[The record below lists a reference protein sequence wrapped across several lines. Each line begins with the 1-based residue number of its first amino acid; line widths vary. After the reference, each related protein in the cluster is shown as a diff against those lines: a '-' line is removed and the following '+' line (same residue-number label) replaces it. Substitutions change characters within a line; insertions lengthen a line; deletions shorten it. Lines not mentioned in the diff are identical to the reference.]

1 MSTPD
6 SDGDR
11 PAKRLGRKLRE
22 ARIFAGYRSQTPLV
36 AVAIIYTLIGVAG
49 VVGGAVSGKWWT
61 LVIGV
66 GRRSPLAGGGW
77 SRSSAVAASGQ
88 RCELRLS
95 GPVFGAGPAEPP
107 GNSRPARS

>member
-22 ARIFAGYRSQTPLV
+22 ARISAGYRSLTPPPLV

-49 VVGGAVSGKWWT
+49 VVGGAVRGEWWT
-61 LVIGV
+61 LVIGILWLLLAASWWWLV
-66 GRRSPLAGGGW
+66 PFLRR
-77 SRSSAVAASGQ
+77 RRERSAV
-88 RCELRLS
+88 
-95 GPVFGAGPAEPP
+95 
-107 GNSRPARS
+107 

>member
-22 ARIFAGYRSQTPLV
+22 ARIFAGYRSQQPLV
-36 AVAIIYTLIGVAG
+36 AVAIIYTLFGVAG
-49 VVGGAVSGKWWT
+49 VVSGAVSGEWWT

-66 GRRSPLAGGGW
+66 LWLLIAASWWWLVPFLRR
-77 SRSSAVAASGQ
+77 RRERSAV
-88 RCELRLS
+88 
-95 GPVFGAGPAEPP
+95 
-107 GNSRPARS
+107 

>member
-6 SDGDR
+6 SDGDHLAR
-11 PAKRLGRKLRE
+11 RLGRKLRE
-22 ARIFAGYRSQTPLV
+22 ARISAGYRSPTPVV

-66 GRRSPLAGGGW
+66 LWLLLAASWWWLVPFLRR
-77 SRSSAVAASGQ
+77 RRERSAV
-88 RCELRLS
+88 
-95 GPVFGAGPAEPP
+95 
-107 GNSRPARS
+107 

>member
-22 ARIFAGYRSQTPLV
+22 ARISAGYRSQPVV

-49 VVGGAVSGKWWT
+49 VVGGAVRGMWWT

-66 GRRSPLAGGGW
+66 LWLLLAASWWWLVPFLRR
-77 SRSSAVAASGQ
+77 RRERSAV
-88 RCELRLS
+88 
-95 GPVFGAGPAEPP
+95 
-107 GNSRPARS
+107 